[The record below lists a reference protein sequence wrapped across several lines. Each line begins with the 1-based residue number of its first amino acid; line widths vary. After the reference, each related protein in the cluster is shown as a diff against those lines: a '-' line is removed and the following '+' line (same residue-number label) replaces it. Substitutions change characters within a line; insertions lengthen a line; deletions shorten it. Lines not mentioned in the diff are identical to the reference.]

1 MMPKFKVVLRKIYLM
16 REGFK
21 KTRKGFR
28 ITEIIPK
35 LVFILMKNIF
45 NNKKKN
51 IGWERNMF
59 II

>member
-1 MMPKFKVVLRKIYLM
+1 MPKFKVVLRKIYLM

-21 KTRKGFR
+21 KTRNGFR

-45 NNKKKN
+45 NNNKKN
-51 IGWERNMF
+51 I
-59 II
+59 